1 MFTELYLLG
10 KALKKPGLVQAS
22 ENTITHPSKLKSTS
36 KYQLLT
42 FHLQTFEDYDF
53 LYFTLKQVKKHVHC
67 AVRIAEIAELGR
79 KCLKPAATLKYEPL
93 NSCITELT
101 V

>member
-1 MFTELYLLG
+1 MSTELYLLG

-42 FHLQTFEDYDF
+42 FHL
-53 LYFTLKQVKKHVHC
+53 
-67 AVRIAEIAELGR
+67 
-79 KCLKPAATLKYEPL
+79 
-93 NSCITELT
+93 
-101 V
+101 